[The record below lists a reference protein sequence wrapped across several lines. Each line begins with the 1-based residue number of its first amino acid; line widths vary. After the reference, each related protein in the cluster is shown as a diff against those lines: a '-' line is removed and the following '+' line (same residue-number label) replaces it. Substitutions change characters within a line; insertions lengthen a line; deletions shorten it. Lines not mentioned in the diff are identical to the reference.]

1 MIGNDGRSIDGV
13 FQDML
18 RNISFVSKCDSFYTG
33 KWYGLTVLISLYLL
47 LGTKHNFMCEV
58 EVGVGN
64 GNTKSS

>member
-1 MIGNDGRSIDGV
+1 
-13 FQDML
+13 ML
-18 RNISFVSKCDSFYTG
+18 RNISFVSKCDSFYAG

-47 LGTKHNFMCEV
+47 LGTKHNFMCEM